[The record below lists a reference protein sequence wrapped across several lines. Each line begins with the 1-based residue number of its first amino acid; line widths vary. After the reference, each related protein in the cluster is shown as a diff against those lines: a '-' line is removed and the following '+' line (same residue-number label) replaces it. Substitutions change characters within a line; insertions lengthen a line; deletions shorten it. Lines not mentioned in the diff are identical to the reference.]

1 MSPRVYDNSGGWNKL
16 YFMQTKDPI
25 SGLKLKQNPIIL
37 DLLNSLKKTLGICH
51 RQWPSEVSGF
61 DPLAIKAET
70 DGSSTPESP
79 VSLGDK
85 IWEYDALMECLKDH
99 KIVLNMINKALKT
112 PGWPENDTAN
122 PQPLSTSRETET
134 SLQTG
139 TKRSRSAAKENG
151 VFGPLLVGK
160 QLGSA

>member
-16 YFMQTKDPI
+16 YFMQTEDPI

-37 DLLNSLKKTLGICH
+37 DLLNSLKKTLSIH
-51 RQWPSEVSGF
+51 HQQQPSEVSGF
-61 DPLAIKAET
+61 DPLAIKAEM
-70 DGSSTPESP
+70 DGSGTLESP

-85 IWEYDALMECLKDH
+85 IWEYNTLMECLKDH
-99 KIVLNMINKALKT
+99 KIILNMINKALKT
-112 PGWPENDTAN
+112 PGWPKTAD
-122 PQPLSTSRETET
+122 PQPLSTSCETET
-134 SLQTG
+134 SLRTG

-151 VFGPLLVGK
+151 VFGPLLAGK